1 LNGRK
6 QRNIAS
12 CLSITAHIQKDMNMP
27 KKPQAW
33 ELDEAVHTTAPAPK
47 DVPISPA
54 TGTTIPNSGMFGP
67 PRNTGRYQQVL
78 QNFTG
83 PLEAEY
89 QGKTAQIP
97 VTIEADLAAARQEIS
112 TQPLPPAASLIRE
125 LGVRNTVIE
134 RKTRQLQHEIQV
146 SHGFYGSDPTD
157 KTVFQFLSRA
167 QIVDRIL
174 SPNGP
179 GMNLWKQSYR
189 AALEARLLAQTLTV
203 LHQQQA
209 NVHNW
214 LTTVQANEQ
223 AQAAAAEA
231 ARQTAEHARIAAEQQ
246 RQQALADAARRQ
258 QEQEETQ
265 RAAAERA
272 RVAAEQQRQQALAE
286 EARRQHEQAEAQR
299 AAAERDRLA
308 AEQALLARQAQA
320 KREAEAE
327 AEQARIQRDEEAQRL
342 REQSQA
348 QKKAK
353 RKRQQQARRAA
364 QAEAKLAAQNKRQH
378 EQWQAESDARWQS
391 PTFANVG
398 SMAAFDSTFSGT
410 LGHIATS
417 QATSLAL
424 RTALRTAV
432 SIVSAAAAPVLVG
445 FAALLIPSRL
455 GSGDLYSASVPL
467 AELAPDLNAVDL
479 YERAANGKDV
489 DLPAR
494 LGSRT
499 IGNRVEI
506 VVVGTDGVTVPANV
520 PVRLARF
527 DAGKNVYV
535 SGDAEAKGPTLI
547 WTPLVLPLNPST
559 DLPFAD
565 TDLPIYEGA
574 TATPQGGRVDPFPE
588 LDQYG
593 FGGFITVFPIES
605 GIPPTFT
612 MFRDRRQDPGVAT
625 GNGQV
630 ISGNWLGA
638 ASTPEGAP
646 IPAQIADKLRGREF
660 SSFKAFRRA
669 FWKAMGQDE
678 VLSAQFTKLR
688 QTDMRKK
695 LAPTAVPQEQVGKRA
710 KLEIHHHDP
719 ISEGGEVYNMDNLK
733 VMTPRAHIKIHKKPE
748 DQ

>member
-1 LNGRK
+1 
-6 QRNIAS
+6 
-12 CLSITAHIQKDMNMP
+12 
-27 KKPQAW
+27 
-33 ELDEAVHTTAPAPK
+33 
-47 DVPISPA
+47 
-54 TGTTIPNSGMFGP
+54 
-67 PRNTGRYQQVL
+67 
-78 QNFTG
+78 
-83 PLEAEY
+83 
-89 QGKTAQIP
+89 
-97 VTIEADLAAARQEIS
+97 
-112 TQPLPPAASLIRE
+112 
-125 LGVRNTVIE
+125 
-134 RKTRQLQHEIQV
+134 
-146 SHGFYGSDPTD
+146 
-157 KTVFQFLSRA
+157 
-167 QIVDRIL
+167 
-174 SPNGP
+174 
-179 GMNLWKQSYR
+179 
-189 AALEARLLAQTLTV
+189 
-203 LHQQQA
+203 
-209 NVHNW
+209 
-214 LTTVQANEQ
+214 
-223 AQAAAAEA
+223 
-231 ARQTAEHARIAAEQQ
+231 
-246 RQQALADAARRQ
+246 
-258 QEQEETQ
+258 
-265 RAAAERA
+265 
-272 RVAAEQQRQQALAE
+272 
-286 EARRQHEQAEAQR
+286 
-299 AAAERDRLA
+299 
-308 AEQALLARQAQA
+308 
-320 KREAEAE
+320 
-327 AEQARIQRDEEAQRL
+327 
-342 REQSQA
+342 
-348 QKKAK
+348 
-353 RKRQQQARRAA
+353 
-364 QAEAKLAAQNKRQH
+364 
-378 EQWQAESDARWQS
+378 
-391 PTFANVG
+391 
-398 SMAAFDSTFSGT
+398 MAAFDSTFSGT

-479 YERAANGKDV
+479 YEQAANGKDV

-506 VVVGTDGVTVPANV
+506 VVVGTDGVTPANV

-535 SGDAEAKGPTLI
+535 SGDAEAKGPTLT

-630 ISGNWLGA
+630 ISGNWLGT

-669 FWKAMGQDE
+669 FWKAVAADQKLNSG
-678 VLSAQFTKLR
+678 LSSLSQIETAKGLAATADIVDHVGKK
-688 QTDMRKK
+688 KK
-695 LAPTAVPQEQVGKRA
+695 LD
-710 KLEIHHHDP
+710 LHHVIP
-719 ISEGGEVYNMDNLK
+719 ISEGGSVYDVDNIK
-733 VMTPRAHIKIHKKPE
+733 VLTPKQHISTHTKPE
-748 DQ
+748 DIKLNSNKKYEDYTEFDYMNLIHRLFKGDYSSEKELDEIVELIVDAAEHPAGSNVLYYPAEGVEDSPEGVLNTIKEWRAANGKPGFKPQ

>member
-1 LNGRK
+1 
-6 QRNIAS
+6 
-12 CLSITAHIQKDMNMP
+12 MP

>member
-1 LNGRK
+1 M
-6 QRNIAS
+6 
-12 CLSITAHIQKDMNMP
+12 QKP
-27 KKPQAW
+27 PPFV
-33 ELDEAVHTTAPAPK
+33 LTEAVHTTATAP
-47 DVPISPA
+47 PGMRINPS
-54 TGTTIPNSGMFGP
+54 TGTTIPNSGRFGP
-67 PRNTGRYQQVL
+67 PRNTSRYQQVL
-78 QNFTG
+78 QHFTG

-89 QGKTAQIP
+89 QGKTTHIP
-97 VTIEADLAAARQEIS
+97 LTIEADLAAARQEVS
-112 TQPLPPAASLIRE
+112 THPLPPAASLIRE
-125 LGVRNTVIE
+125 LGVRNTVIQ
-134 RKTRQLQHEIQV
+134 RKSQQLLHETQL

-167 QIVDRIL
+167 QIVDPIL

-231 ARQTAEHARIAAEQQ
+231 ARQAAERARIAAEQQ

-258 QEQEETQ
+258 REQEEAQ

-299 AAAERDRLA
+299 AAAERDRLV

-327 AEQARIQRDEEAQRL
+327 AEQARIQRDQEAQRL

-364 QAEAKLAAQNKRQH
+364 QAEAKLAAQNKRLH

-391 PTFANVG
+391 PTFTNVG

-432 SIVSAAAAPVLVG
+432 SIVSAAAAPALVG

-535 SGDAEAKGPTLI
+535 SGDTEAKGPTLT
-547 WTPLVLPLNPST
+547 WTPLVQPLNPST

-612 MFRDRRQDPGVAT
+612 MFRDRRQDPGIAT

-630 ISGNWLGA
+630 VSGNWLGA
-638 ASTPEGAP
+638 ASTPDGAP

-669 FWKAMGQDE
+669 FWKAVESNEELMHEFSYLNQLDIKKG
-678 VLSAQFTKLR
+678 LSPR
-688 QTDMRKK
+688 
-695 LAPTAVPQEQVGKRA
+695 APQAENVRRRVKM
-710 KLEIHHHDP
+710 EIHHVVP
-719 ISEGGEVYNMDNLK
+719 IGEGGMVYDADNLRL
-733 VMTPRAHIKIHKKPE
+733 VTPRQHIKIHAKQRGLDNE
-748 DQ
+748 I

>member
-1 LNGRK
+1 
-6 QRNIAS
+6 
-12 CLSITAHIQKDMNMP
+12 MP
-27 KKPQAW
+27 KKPQVW
-33 ELDEAVHTTAPAPK
+33 EWDVAVHTTGIAPK
-47 DVPISPA
+47 DVPINPA
-54 TGTTIPNSGMFGP
+54 TGTTIPNSGRFGP

-89 QGKTAQIP
+89 QGKTTHIP
-97 VTIEADLAAARQEIS
+97 LTIEADLAAARQEVS
-112 TQPLPPAASLIRE
+112 THPLPPAASLIRE
-125 LGVRNTVIE
+125 LGVRNTVIQ
-134 RKTRQLQHEIQV
+134 RKSQQLLHETQL
-146 SHGFYGSDPTD
+146 SHSFYGSDPTD

-167 QIVDRIL
+167 QIVDPIL

-231 ARQTAEHARIAAEQQ
+231 ARQAAERARIAAEQQ

-258 QEQEETQ
+258 REQEEAQ

-299 AAAERDRLA
+299 AAAERDRLV

-320 KREAEAE
+320 KRQAEDE
-327 AEQARIQRDEEAQRL
+327 AEQARIQRDQEAQRL

-364 QAEAKLAAQNKRQH
+364 QAEAKLAAQNKRLH

-417 QATSLAL
+417 HATSLAL

-535 SGDAEAKGPTLI
+535 SGDAEAKGPTLT

-630 ISGNWLGA
+630 ISGNWLGT
-638 ASTPEGAP
+638 ASTPDGAP

-669 FWKAMGQDE
+669 FWKAVAADSDLE
-678 VLSAQFTKLR
+678 NKFTQINKL
-688 QTDMRKK
+688 DIRKGISPVADK
-695 LAPTAVPQEQVGKRA
+695 SERVGGRV
-710 KLEIHHHDP
+710 KLEIHHVNP
-719 ISEGGEVYNMDNLK
+719 ISEGGSVYDIDNLK
-733 VMTPRAHIKIHKKPE
+733 ILTPKQHIGTHTKKE
-748 DQ
+748 TN

>member
-1 LNGRK
+1 
-6 QRNIAS
+6 
-12 CLSITAHIQKDMNMP
+12 MP
-27 KKPQAW
+27 QNPPPW
-33 ELDEAVHTTAPAPK
+33 EWDVAVEINDKAPRH
-47 DVPISPA
+47 VPPNPA
-54 TGTTIPNSGMFGP
+54 TGTKMPNSGMFGP
-67 PRNTGRYQQVL
+67 PRNSTRYQQVL
-78 QNFTG
+78 DHFTT
-83 PLEAEY
+83 PLAAEY
-89 QGKTAQIP
+89 QNKTAQIP
-97 VTIEADLAAARQEIS
+97 HMIEADLSAARQEVS

-125 LGVRNTVIE
+125 LGVRNNVIQ
-134 RKTRQLQHEIQV
+134 RKTAEMHRQTQL

-157 KTVFQFLSRA
+157 KTVYQFLSRA
-167 QIVDRIL
+167 QIVDKIL

-231 ARQTAEHARIAAEQQ
+231 ARQAAERARIAAEQQ
-246 RQQALADAARRQ
+246 RQQAQADAARRQ
-258 QEQEETQ
+258 RELVETQ

-272 RVAAEQQRQQALAE
+272 RIAAEQQRQHALAE
-286 EARRQHEQAEAQR
+286 EARHQR
-299 AAAERDRLA
+299 ELT
-308 AEQALLARQAQA
+308 
-320 KREAEAE
+320 E
-327 AEQARIQRDEEAQRL
+327 AEQARVQREQEAQRL
-342 REQSQA
+342 KEQHQA
-348 QKKAK
+348 QRKAK
-353 RKRQQQARRAA
+353 RKKQQQARRAKA
-364 QAEAKLAAQNKRQH
+364 RLAAQHKRLH
-378 EQWQAESDARWQS
+378 EQWQAERDARWQN

-432 SIVSAAAAPVLVG
+432 SVVSAAAAPALVG

-455 GSGDLYSASVPL
+455 GNGDLYSASVPL
-467 AELAPDLNAVDL
+467 SELAPELNAVDL
-479 YERAANGKDV
+479 YERATSGKDV
-489 DLPAR
+489 DLPVR

-499 IGNRVEI
+499 IGNRAEI
-506 VVVGTDGVTVPANV
+506 VVVATDGVRVPANV

-527 DAGKNVYV
+527 DAGKNAYI
-535 SGDAEAKGPTLI
+535 SGDAEAKGPTLT
-547 WTPLVLPLNPST
+547 WTPLVQPLNPST

-574 TATPQGGRVDPFPE
+574 TVTPQGGRIDPFPE
-588 LDQYG
+588 LDQYD

-612 MFRDRRQDPGVAT
+612 IFRDRRQDPGVAS

-638 ASTPEGAP
+638 ASTPKGAP

-660 SSFKAFRRA
+660 SSFRLFREA
-669 FWKAMGQDE
+669 FWKSVAEDPELKNQFIGNNIEEMKNGRAPFVRKADRQGGQVKFE
-678 VLSAQFTKLR
+678 L
-688 QTDMRKK
+688 
-695 LAPTAVPQEQVGKRA
+695 
-710 KLEIHHHDP
+710 HHMKY
-719 ISEGGEVYNMDNLK
+719 ISKGGEVYDIENIRIT
-733 VMTPRAHIKIHKKPE
+733 TPKQHSEIHKGNN
-748 DQ
+748 

>member
-1 LNGRK
+1 
-6 QRNIAS
+6 
-12 CLSITAHIQKDMNMP
+12 MP

-47 DVPISPA
+47 NVPISPA

-112 TQPLPPAASLIRE
+112 THPLPPAASLIRE

-134 RKTRQLQHEIQV
+134 RKTRQLQHEIKV

-231 ARQTAEHARIAAEQQ
+231 ARQAAEHARIAAEQQ

-258 QEQEETQ
+258 REQE
-265 RAAAERA
+265 
-272 RVAAEQQRQQALAE
+272 
-286 EARRQHEQAEAQR
+286 EAQR

-378 EQWQAESDARWQS
+378 EQWQAQSDARWQS

-479 YERAANGKDV
+479 YEQAANGKDV

-506 VVVGTDGVTVPANV
+506 VIVGTDGVTVPANV

-535 SGDAEAKGPTLI
+535 SGDAEAKGPTLT

-678 VLSAQFTKLR
+678 MLSAQFTKLR

-733 VMTPRAHIKIHKKPE
+733 VMTPRAHIKIHKKTE